1 MADPIERIQQAINS
15 DKIVIFMK
23 GNRSFPQCGFS
34 AATVE
39 VFEELGAPY
48 STVDVL
54 ADQEVRDAVK
64 TYSNWPT
71 IPQVFINGKF
81 VGGCDIVRELHSER
95 RTADPGEG
103 GDGRKRAPVTNSIA
117 ACTSAVRHLTGSG
130 QRRVALVSFS
140 FFVFCHPPACH
151 FAR

>member
-1 MADPIERIQQAINS
+1 MADPIERIRTAINS

-23 GNRSFPQCGFS
+23 GNPSFPQCGFS

-54 ADQEVRDAVK
+54 ADQEVRDAIK

-71 IPQVFINGKF
+71 IPQVFISGKF
-81 VGGCDIVRELHSER
+81 VGGCDIVRELHSS
-95 RTADPGEG
+95 GELQTLV
-103 GDGRKRAPVTNSIA
+103 KA
-117 ACTSAVRHLTGSG
+117 ALGESAH
-130 QRRVALVSFS
+130 Q
-140 FFVFCHPPACH
+140 
-151 FAR
+151 